1 VFERLVVPDQVGDF
15 TISPATLVYFDPIAG
30 EYRTITSAPLP
41 VRVIPAP
48 TPEPTVIAAPT
59 AAATSIANLTA
70 TTPLPSQRTREPA
83 LVISPGAMQ
92 NLVWPM
98 GFFLLMGLCGALPL
112 AAALGAGG
120 VWWWQQRQRAGAT
133 TPPPKITRLEKGL
146 KQPRQMIHPG
156 LAAAMRV
163 NDDNY
168 KTINQAING
177 YLSTALQTPVNGL
190 THGTDSPPQEAGLSE
205 RLIERGQ
212 SCLAQSEMGR
222 YGPTTDDA
230 GWSLMA
236 ETDALLRE

>member
-1 VFERLVVPDQVGDF
+1 
-15 TISPATLVYFDPIAG
+15 
-30 EYRTITSAPLP
+30 
-41 VRVIPAP
+41 
-48 TPEPTVIAAPT
+48 
-59 AAATSIANLTA
+59 
-70 TTPLPSQRTREPA
+70 
-83 LVISPGAMQ
+83 
-92 NLVWPM
+92 M

-133 TPPPKITRLEKGL
+133 TTPTPKMTRLEKGL

-168 KTINQAING
+168 KTINQAVNS
-177 YLSTALQTPVNGL
+177 YLSAVLQTPVNGL
-190 THGTDSPPQEAGLSE
+190 TRTELTRRLHEAGLSE
-205 RLIERGQ
+205 RLIERVE

-230 GWSLMA
+230 GWALMA
-236 ETDALLRE
+236 ETDALLRELDGALGKSSQASS